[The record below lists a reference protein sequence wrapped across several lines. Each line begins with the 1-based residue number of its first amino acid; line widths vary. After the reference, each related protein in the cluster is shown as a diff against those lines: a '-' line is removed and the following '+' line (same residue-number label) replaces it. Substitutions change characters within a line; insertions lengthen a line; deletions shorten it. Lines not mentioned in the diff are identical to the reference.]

1 MINTLYLP
9 ELREMLEVCD
19 ADGLRE
25 FCTALH
31 PARTAEFMEGLTAAE
46 SWTVLQSADQETRVA
61 IFAYLDRQKQIEII
75 ETCDPASVATVIA
88 DMPADD
94 RVDLLNA
101 VDEET
106 AQNVT
111 ALVPIEKRRDIFR
124 LQAYPEG
131 TAGAVMTTEV
141 ARLPESLT
149 VRQALEA
156 LSRIAE
162 NLETIYYIYIV
173 DDENHL
179 RGAVSARQL
188 VTHLGKPNM
197 PVSELMETSLVT
209 VSATDDQEAVA
220 KKVADYDF
228 LAIPVVDREQHL
240 VGIITHDDVIDVVR
254 EEATE
259 DALRMAAVGPMV
271 EDYLEV
277 PFATIWRKRSMW
289 LACLFVAE
297 LFTFTALAYFENS
310 IAAVLVLSLF
320 VPLCISTGGNSGSQA
335 ATLITRAMALGH
347 VGPTQWWRVLKHE
360 IVMGLAL
367 GLTLGCIGFVR
378 GLTTPQSLLDST
390 EYHADSIDV
399 VLPRDITL
407 MPEDGKLTLPAGSQ
421 LTRAKLEEPA
431 LVKLPSNGQLERL
444 TETKDSVVY
453 RLPPE
458 TEIRFPKDIRWR
470 LALVIAQSVAAICL
484 WGTLVG
490 SMLPLI
496 FRRMGFDPGYASSP
510 FVATFVDVTGIVIYF
525 TIAHI
530 WLLNTM

>member
-9 ELREMLEVCD
+9 ELREMLELNDV
-19 ADGLRE
+19 DGLRE

-46 SWTVLQSADQETRVA
+46 SWTVLQAADSPTRVE
-61 IFAYLDRQKQIEII
+61 IFGYLDRQKQIEII
-75 ETCDPASVATVIA
+75 ETCDPESVAPLIA

-106 AQNVT
+106 SKSVT
-111 ALVPIEKRRDIFR
+111 SLVPTEKRRDILR

-131 TAGAVMTTEV
+131 TAGAMMTTEV

-149 VRQALEA
+149 VREALEA

-179 RGAVSARQL
+179 RGAISARQL

-197 PVSELMETSLVT
+197 PIRDLMERNLVT
-209 VSATDDQEAVA
+209 VEATDDQEAVA

-228 LAIPVVDREQHL
+228 LAVPVVDNEQHL

-259 DALRMAAVGPMV
+259 DALRMAAVAPMV
-271 EDYLEV
+271 ENYLEL
-277 PFATIWRKRSMW
+277 PFATIWWKRSMW
-289 LACLFVAE
+289 LSCLFVAE
-297 LFTFTALAYFENS
+297 LFTFTALAHFEDA

-347 VGPTQWWRVLKHE
+347 IGPTQWWRVLKHE
-360 IVMGLAL
+360 LAMGIVL
-367 GLTLGCIGFVR
+367 GVTLGGIGFVR
-378 GLTTPQSLLDST
+378 AMTTPQSVLDST
-390 EYHADSIDV
+390 EFHDDAINV
-399 VLPRDITL
+399 VVPKGTELQTSSQ
-407 MPEDGKLTLPAGSQ
+407 KLELPAGSQ
-421 LTRAKLEEPA
+421 LTRAKLDRPA
-431 LVKLPSNGQLERL
+431 LVTLPQGGEIQRLE
-444 TETKDSVVY
+444 ETPDSIVY
-453 RLPPE
+453 RLPPS
-458 TEIRFPKDIRWR
+458 TELRFPSDIRWS
-470 LALVIAQSVAAICL
+470 LSMVIALSVAAICL

-490 SMLPLI
+490 SMLPII
-496 FRRMGFDPGYASSP
+496 FQKLGADPGYASSP

-530 WLLNTM
+530 WLL

>member
-1 MINTLYLP
+1 
-9 ELREMLEVCD
+9 
-19 ADGLRE
+19 
-25 FCTALH
+25 
-31 PARTAEFMEGLTAAE
+31 
-46 SWTVLQSADQETRVA
+46 
-61 IFAYLDRQKQIEII
+61 
-75 ETCDPASVATVIA
+75 
-88 DMPADD
+88 
-94 RVDLLNA
+94 
-101 VDEET
+101 
-106 AQNVT
+106 
-111 ALVPIEKRRDIFR
+111 
-124 LQAYPEG
+124 
-131 TAGAVMTTEV
+131 MTTEV

-149 VRQALEA
+149 VRQALEE

-188 VTHLGKPNM
+188 VTHLGRPNM
-197 PVSELMETSLVT
+197 PISDLMERDLVT

-228 LAIPVVDREQHL
+228 LAVPVVDREQHL

-259 DALRMAAVGPMV
+259 DALRMAAVEPMV
-271 EDYLEV
+271 EDYLQV
-277 PFATIWRKRSMW
+277 PFTTIWRKRSMW

-347 VGPTQWWRVLKHE
+347 VGPGQWWRVLKHE
-360 IVMGLAL
+360 VAMGLAL

-378 GLTTPQSLLDST
+378 GFTTPQRLLDST
-390 EYHADSIDV
+390 EFHNDTLDV
-399 VLPRDITL
+399 VLPHDAQLT
-407 MPEDGKLTLPAGSQ
+407 PENGKLVLPVGAQ
-421 LTRAKLEEPA
+421 LTRAKLERPA
-431 LVKLPSNGQLERL
+431 FVTLPRDGHVERVH
-444 TETKDSVVY
+444 ESHDSVVY

-458 TEIRFPKDIRWR
+458 TEIRFPTQIRWQ
-470 LALVIAQSVAAICL
+470 LAIVIAQSVAAICL

-490 SMLPLI
+490 SMLPLM
-496 FRRMGFDPGYASSP
+496 FERMGFDPGYASSP

-525 TIAHI
+525 TIAHV
-530 WLLNTM
+530 WQLAP